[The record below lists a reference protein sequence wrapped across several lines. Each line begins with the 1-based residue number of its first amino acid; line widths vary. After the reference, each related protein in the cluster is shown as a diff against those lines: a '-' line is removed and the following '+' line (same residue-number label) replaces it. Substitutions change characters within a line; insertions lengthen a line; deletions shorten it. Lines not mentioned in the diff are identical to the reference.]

1 LIDEFLIERCRDNFG
16 NTDLPPI
23 RPLGAMV
30 KAHATK
36 LTRVGEGQC
45 TFTLIQNQMVVFA
58 WPKILRFDADFACH
72 AEMNAE
78 PVVVGE
84 FEEHAFP
91 TRLRGEK
98 LFAD

>member
-1 LIDEFLIERCRDNFG
+1 
-16 NTDLPPI
+16 
-23 RPLGAMV
+23 
-30 KAHATK
+30 
-36 LTRVGEGQC
+36 
-45 TFTLIQNQMVVFA
+45 MVVFA

-78 PVVVGE
+78 AVVVGE
-84 FEEHAFP
+84 FEEHAFA